1 MSTVVVAA
9 SAADAQ
15 AVEAVKNHHAHL
27 AGALAAHVES
37 LVEAAARNDLPAAG
51 AAAGSL
57 VRWCDAELIPHALAE
72 EQAMYP
78 PAHEDPRAALLVD
91 AMMAEHRDLA
101 VLVERLLDR
110 AFQPTRTG

>member
-1 MSTVVVAA
+1 M
-9 SAADAQ
+9 
-15 AVEAVKNHHAHL
+15 
-27 AGALAAHVES
+27 ES

-51 AAAGSL
+51 AAASSL

-78 PAHEDPRAALLVD
+78 QAHEDPRAGLLVN
-91 AMMAEHRDLA
+91 AMPAEHHHLA